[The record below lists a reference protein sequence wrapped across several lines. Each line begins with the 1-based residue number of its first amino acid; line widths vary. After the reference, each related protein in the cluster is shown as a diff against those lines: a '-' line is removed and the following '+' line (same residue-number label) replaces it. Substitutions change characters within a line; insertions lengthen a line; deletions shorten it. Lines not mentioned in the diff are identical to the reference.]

1 MLAGSMALPLPPD
14 PATPP
19 AQDTGYRWFAGGVA
33 SWFGAWGM
41 QQVMF
46 SWLVVGELRA
56 SPEWVGIAQ
65 TSTMLPAIAL
75 LLVGGAAADRLDA
88 RRLLA
93 TLHLAAAL
101 PVVALA
107 GAVAAG
113 LLSVGGLIAY
123 GVAMGVVMAF
133 SNPARDSLL
142 SRVAGGDVMRAV
154 TGATIVQFGAQ
165 GVGTLLAGAARW
177 VGSPIT
183 LLVQAGVIAAGALA
197 TRRLPSVPIEP
208 RAHGTSA
215 VREVT
220 EGLRF
225 VLGTP
230 GLRVVLVCLCGVG
243 LLFMGPFL
251 VVFPLVVRDV
261 YGGDVDRLSLVLMLF
276 PLGTIAGSGVIL
288 LRGGIRR
295 KGRALLAALACG
307 GLALIVAG
315 QDLPFPGFL
324 AVTLAWGLAGSVF
337 MNCSR
342 TLFQEAAPPER
353 RARVLSVNQLGFMA
367 TGPLGSLLAGFV
379 SGLVGPLPTLVLF
392 GAGMLLLVSVVALS
406 STVPRLE

>member
-1 MLAGSMALPLPPD
+1 
-14 PATPP
+14 
-19 AQDTGYRWFAGGVA
+19 
-33 SWFGAWGM
+33 
-41 QQVMF
+41 
-46 SWLVVGELRA
+46 
-56 SPEWVGIAQ
+56 
-65 TSTMLPAIAL
+65 
-75 LLVGGAAADRLDA
+75 
-88 RRLLA
+88 
-93 TLHLAAAL
+93 
-101 PVVALA
+101 
-107 GAVAAG
+107 
-113 LLSVGGLIAY
+113 IAY
-123 GVAMGVVMAF
+123 GVAMGMVMAF

-165 GVGTLLAGAARW
+165 GVGTLVAGAARW
-177 VGSPIT
+177 IGTPPT
-183 LLVQAGVIAAGALA
+183 LVVQALVIAAGAFA
-197 TRRLPSVPIEP
+197 ARRLPHVPIEP
-208 RAHGTSA
+208 RAHGTGA

-261 YGGDVDRLSLVLMLF
+261 YHGDVDRLSLVLMLF
-276 PLGTIAGSGVIL
+276 PLGTILGSGVIL

-295 KGRALLAALACG
+295 KGRALLAALGCG
-307 GLALIVAG
+307 GLALVVAG
-315 QDLPFPGFL
+315 QDLPYPGFL

-353 RARVLSVNQLGFMA
+353 RARVLAVNQLGFMA

-379 SGLVGPLPTLVLF
+379 SGLVGPLPTLVIF
-392 GAGMLLLVSVVALS
+392 GSGMVLLVTIVAL
-406 STVPRLE
+406 TTAVPRLE

>member
-1 MLAGSMALPLPPD
+1 MALPV
-14 PATPP
+14 PP
-19 AQDTGYRWFAGGVA
+19 APPAAARPGPALGYRWFAGGVA

-93 TLHLAAAL
+93 GLHLAAAL
-101 PVVALA
+101 PVALLAVAVGA
-107 GAVAAG
+107 GA
-113 LLSVGGLIAY
+113 LSIGGLIAY

-142 SRVAGGDVMRAV
+142 SRVAGEDVMRAV

-165 GVGTLLAGAARW
+165 GLGTLLAGAARW
-177 VGSPIT
+177 IGSPPT
-183 LLVQAGVIAAGALA
+183 LLLQALVIGLGALA
-197 TRRLPSVPIEP
+197 TRRLPPTPVEA
-208 RAHGTSA
+208 RAHGASA

-261 YGGDVDRLSLVLMLF
+261 YGGDVDRLSVVLMLF
-276 PLGTIAGSGVIL
+276 PLGTIMGSGVIL

-307 GLALIVAG
+307 AVALATAG
-315 QDLPFPGFL
+315 QGLPYAGFL
-324 AVTLAWGLAGSVF
+324 AATLAWGLAGSVF

-342 TLFQEAAPPER
+342 TLFQQAAPPER

-367 TGPLGSLLAGFV
+367 TAPLGSLLAGFV

-392 GAGMLLLVSVVALS
+392 GTGMLLLVAVVATT